1 MMSEKKSSLRKQY
14 GIWISLL
21 LKRLWRQPVYLGLL
35 ALIPLLG
42 YGIGVLEQGE
52 RGGAAAAV
60 CVEAGAW
67 SEEIEA
73 SLMEQ
78 EENSVLRFLFCKD
91 RRQVERY
98 VIREEADCGFVL
110 PADLKEK
117 VEGGDWRKCITVYE
131 TDASSI
137 TGMAKERIAGVVFR
151 LYAEARYEEY
161 MGQISESA
169 ADFAIEA
176 YKEHLADDSTFGF
189 QYLFN
194 DSNSQFQSDTNDVND
209 KGVNAAVFP
218 VKGIFAVLIFLSGMC
233 GMLEYEKDKKE
244 KKFLR
249 LAPDALTYLVDVG
262 ISTVMPAA
270 AVLLC
275 LWLSDGMRACGGSLS
290 MRSILSAWNAGMWGK
305 QILSLMAY
313 QGIITGYCVLLR
325 VILRRQE
332 TIAAAIPILAM
343 GSLLCAP
350 VFIRL
355 GTYVPVF
362 AVLEKLFP
370 VSYYL
375 MLS

>member
-1 MMSEKKSSLRKQY
+1 MMSEKTSSLRKQY
-14 GIWISLL
+14 GIWIVLL

-35 ALIPLLG
+35 VLIPLLG

-52 RGGAAAAV
+52 RGGAVVAV
-60 CVEAGAW
+60 CVEEGTW
-67 SEEIEA
+67 SEEIAA
-73 SLMEQ
+73 SLTEQ
-78 EENSVLRFLFCKD
+78 EKNSVLRFLFCED
-91 RRQVERY
+91 GRQVERH

-110 PADLKEK
+110 PSDLKEK
-117 VEGGDWRKCITVYE
+117 TEDGDWRKCITVYE
-131 TDASSI
+131 TDTSSI

-161 MGQISESA
+161 MAQFSEPA

-176 YKEHLADDSTFGF
+176 YEEHLADDSTFGF
-189 QYLFN
+189 RYLFD
-194 DSNSQFQSDTNDVND
+194 DSNSQFQSDTDVVND
-209 KGVNAAVFP
+209 ESVRAAVFP
-218 VKGIFAVLIFLSGMC
+218 VKGIFAVLILIAGMC

-249 LAPDALTYLVDVG
+249 LAPDALTYIVDVG

-290 MRSILSAWNAGMWGK
+290 MGPILSVWDAGMWGR
-305 QILSLMAY
+305 QILSLIAY
-313 QGIITGYCVLLR
+313 QGMIAGYCVLLR
-325 VILRRQE
+325 LILRRQE

-355 GTYVPVF
+355 GTYMPVF